1 MTVSSRVR
9 AAIEVALSVFTAP
22 PVTESRGV
30 PRTRRV
36 AMGDPQAPFEKVLAI
51 LDHHGLLDDRGML
64 RADVSL
70 VSMGDHFDY
79 GADPDAA
86 AVDGER
92 LLAWLAAHPP
102 DQVVLILGN
111 HDLARVSEL
120 AGFDDTRFQE
130 ARAAANRVPDRDK
143 AREREFLARYPDAP
157 TSESIRRDFSAFRVS
172 QRERI
177 WSLLRARRLRIAH
190 ADPGG
195 ALLVHAGV
203 TEKDLSAIGLEPEHH
218 ENPSRVADALNRVLD
233 EAVAATGPGGAKLGL
248 GALHRSGDA
257 AYGEGRG
264 IFFHRPSNPEHE
276 RDVTLFQG
284 DHRRRFDPRHLPRG
298 LAQVIGHIGDKK
310 CLELLK
316 DWHEPRAH
324 VHGRVRTMVVD
335 GAGVKYQVGGTE
347 PRPDAAVVWFTD
359 GGMNDS
365 GASEYELLSLAPLEA
380 VSGGGKS

>member
-1 MTVSSRVR
+1 MSFSSRVR
-9 AAIEVALSVFTAP
+9 AAIDLALSVFAAP

-30 PRTRRV
+30 PRPRRV

-51 LDHHGLLDDRGML
+51 LDHHGLLDDCGIL
-64 RADVSL
+64 RDDVSL

-120 AGFDDTRFQE
+120 AGFDDAGFQE
-130 ARAAANRVPDRDK
+130 ARAAANRVPEGDDE
-143 AREREFLARYPDAP
+143 REREFRARYNAP
-157 TSESIRRDFSAFRVS
+157 TSESIRRDFSAFRES

-203 TEKDLSAIGLEPEHH
+203 TANDLSAIGLEPEHH
-218 ENPSRVADALNRVLD
+218 DNPSRVADALNRVLD
-233 EAVAATGPGGAKLGL
+233 EAVTAAGPRAAKLDL
-248 GALHRSGDA
+248 GVLHRSGDA
-257 AYGEGRG
+257 EYGEGRG

-276 RDVTLFQG
+276 RDATLFQG
-284 DHRRRFDPRHLPRG
+284 EHRRRFDPRHLPPA
-298 LAQVIGHIGDKK
+298 LVQVIGHIGDKK

-316 DWHEPRAH
+316 DWHEPRDH

-335 GAGVKYQVGGTE
+335 GAGVKYQLGGTE
-347 PRPDAAVVWFTD
+347 RRPDAAVVWFTD

-365 GASEYELLSLAPLEA
+365 GVSDYELLSLAPLEV
-380 VSGGGKS
+380 VSGGGDA

>member
-1 MTVSSRVR
+1 
-9 AAIEVALSVFTAP
+9 
-22 PVTESRGV
+22 
-30 PRTRRV
+30 
-36 AMGDPQAPFEKVLAI
+36 MGDPQAPFEKVLAI
-51 LDHHGLLDDRGML
+51 LDHHELLDAQGLL

-70 VSMGDHFDY
+70 VSMGDHFDF
-79 GADPDAA
+79 GKDPDAA
-86 AVDGER
+86 ARDGER

-120 AGFDDTRFQE
+120 AGFDDARFQE
-130 ARAAANRVPDRDK
+130 ARAAASRASDDVQ
-143 AREREFLARYPDAP
+143 EREFLARYPDAP
-157 TSESIRRDFSAFRVS
+157 TSESIRRDFSAFRES

-177 WSLLRARRLRIAH
+177 WSLLRAGRLRIAH

-203 TEKDLSAIGLEPEHH
+203 TANDLSAIGLEPAHH
-218 ENPSRVADALNRVLD
+218 DNPSRVADALNRVLD
-233 EAVAATGPGGAKLGL
+233 DAVTAAGPNAARLEL

-276 RDVTLFQG
+276 RDATLFQG

-298 LAQVIGHIGDKK
+298 LVQVIGHIGDKK

-316 DWHEPRAH
+316 GWHEPRAH

-347 PRPDAAVVWFTD
+347 PRSDAAVVWFTD

-365 GASEYELLSLAPLEA
+365 VASEYELLSLAPLEA
-380 VSGGGKS
+380 MSGGKS